1 MLRKRKRKSRRIPS
15 LNQSPKGIKKSLKKN
30 KKNRIRRKS
39 RSTILR
45 SVKQS
50 KVIVKTIPLKLSQ
63 LSDILT
69 RMMIII

>member
-1 MLRKRKRKSRRIPS
+1 MLRKRKRKSLSIPS

-45 SVKQS
+45 SVKQL

>member
-1 MLRKRKRKSRRIPS
+1 MRKRKRKSLRIPS

-45 SVKQS
+45 SVKQL

-69 RMMIII
+69 RMMIIT